1 MKRAGQV
8 PEQEDELF
16 DGLGFDF
23 DGLDSGSNFIKTEE
37 LHVFQIPLV
46 TAALKGDLD
55 EVNSLLAAGASAD
68 EKDGFGSTALIA
80 AASYGHVAIV
90 ETLARR
96 VRNLSDVDTFGKSAL
111 SAAASRGHD
120 RVVQALID
128 AGADGFDAMIH
139 AINDVSSESRMAS
152 VQLLINAGV
161 NPNGTDAKGTK
172 AVKVAC
178 KRGDAPMLDLL
189 ISNGAKVDIL
199 DRYGRGLLTYGVDT
213 NSLPIVQ
220 SLVAQ
225 GLDLNQMVNAE
236 RNQTILMYATHR
248 GYTEIANFL
257 KERGADQEILDYK
270 GRKASDYASVT
281 KASATPLDQEDKKA
295 KTSGYSI

>member
-96 VRNLSDVDTFGKSAL
+96 VRNLSDVDTFGNSAL

-120 RVVQALID
+120 RVVQALI
-128 AGADGFDAMIH
+128 
-139 AINDVSSESRMAS
+139 
-152 VQLLINAGV
+152 NAGV
-161 NPNGTDAKGTK
+161 NPNDTDAKG
-172 AVKVAC
+172 ARAFQLAC
-178 KRGDAPMLDLL
+178 QRGNVPILDLL
-189 ISNGAKVDIL
+189 ISKGAKVDLL
-199 DRYGRGLLTYGVDT
+199 DQKGRGLLIYAVAQ
-213 NSLPIVQ
+213 NSLPMVQ

-225 GLDLNQMVNAE
+225 GLDLNQRVNPE
-236 RNQTILMYATHR
+236 KNQTILMYVTSK
-248 GYTEIANFL
+248 GYAEIADFL
-257 KERGADQEILDYK
+257 KAQGADQEIADYK
-270 GRKASDYASVT
+270 GRKASAYAGVT
-281 KASATPLDQEDKKA
+281 NASATALEQESKKA
-295 KTSGYSI
+295 RVEKGGRR